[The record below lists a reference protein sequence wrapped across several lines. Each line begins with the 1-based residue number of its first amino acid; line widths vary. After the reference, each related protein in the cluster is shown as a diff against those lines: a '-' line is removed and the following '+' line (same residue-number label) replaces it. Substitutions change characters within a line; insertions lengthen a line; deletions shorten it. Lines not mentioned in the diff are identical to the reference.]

1 MRCAVEGGCEVPFS
15 GNGREGRGRLSIQ
28 CPGWSTGGR
37 ASFIRG
43 SAQVS
48 HLLSERALMSLADV
62 SAWRCEAGVG
72 LSWSIHARRALLNS
86 ISKVFQIHP
95 REHLCKASNIIV
107 ATLKT
112 AW

>member
-1 MRCAVEGGCEVPFS
+1 MCCGRRVRSPLLWQWSGGTGSVVHFSSDEGS
-15 GNGREGRGRLSIQ
+15 
-28 CPGWSTGGR
+28 WWTGL
-37 ASFIRG
+37 FLCG